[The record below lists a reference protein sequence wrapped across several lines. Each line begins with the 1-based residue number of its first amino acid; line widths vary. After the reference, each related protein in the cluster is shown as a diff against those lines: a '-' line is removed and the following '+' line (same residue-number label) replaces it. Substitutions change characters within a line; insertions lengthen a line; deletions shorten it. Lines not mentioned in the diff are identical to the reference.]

1 MKIIDFWTPGTPY
14 SVLWIYRNFVPTKST
29 VNFLKPGTAVRSN
42 FIEIY
47 RIFRFF
53 SVFRPALEPDK
64 STKKPGCIEGL
75 FSGIRPGDPK
85 MVKNDKKRQKM
96 ENYRFL
102 LILP

>member
-1 MKIIDFWTPGTPY
+1 LKFHPHKKPCEFSQTRDSAPTDF
-14 SVLWIYRNFVPTKST
+14 YR
-29 VNFLKPGTAVRSN
+29 FLS
-42 FIEIY
+42 
-47 RIFRFF
+47 FF